1 MQPLPQ
7 AKAPVAENAPTPVTP
22 NVAPVAR
29 PISPKAM
36 PSGRSVPVQG
46 RGPQWKLIAIGS
58 GGLLALI
65 LLSYL
70 LVNALTGP
78 SKSKTTEPDKDV
90 AVNPPPGGEHRTK
103 KNPKKENKPSVKKTE
118 PEVKEPPKKTEPEV
132 KEPAKK
138 TEPEP
143 KDPPKKTEPEP
154 KDPPKKTEPE
164 PKDPPKKEEMKKD
177 PPDER
182 IPVPTAEEI
191 AKADALVRD
200 LLKAD
205 YAKTK
210 PADRVAFAARLLDE
224 AAGTKDE
231 AARYVMIRDARNFA
245 AAAGN
250 ATLAMTA
257 AGEIST
263 EFQVSAA
270 KASATAAELIA
281 AANLTPTTASECA
294 DVIFAALD
302 TARGADDWST
312 AISLARSAEMVAR
325 KSQSAI
331 LTAMAQ
337 TKLREA
343 ETMRV
348 EAEKV
353 KDHIATLK
361 TNPDDPDANLAVGRF
376 YCLIKQDWE
385 AGIEYL
391 AKGSNEQLKLAAK
404 NDQAAGG
411 GSEDDRAKAGDSW
424 YELSRTA
431 DPSGKFAMQLRAHF
445 WYTGAAAGLTGLE
458 KVKLEKRLAE
468 LQATLDARAVE

>member
-1 MQPLPQ
+1 MAKNPADRFQTPEEAISAALQPLPQ

-270 KASATAAELIA
+270 E
-281 AANLTPTTASECA
+281 SERNRGRVDCCGKSDA
-294 DVIFAALD
+294 HDGLGMCRCD
-302 TARGADDWST
+302 LRCTRHRGGADDWST

-337 TKLREA
+337 TKLARRKRCA
-343 ETMRV
+343 WR
-348 EAEKV
+348 
-353 KDHIATLK
+353 L
-361 TNPDDPDANLAVGRF
+361 R
-376 YCLIKQDWE
+376 
-385 AGIEYL
+385 
-391 AKGSNEQLKLAAK
+391 
-404 NDQAAGG
+404 
-411 GSEDDRAKAGDSW
+411 R
-424 YELSRTA
+424 SRTTLPLSKPIPTTRMRTL
-431 DPSGKFAMQLRAHF
+431 PSGGF
-445 WYTGAAAGLTGLE
+445 T
-458 KVKLEKRLAE
+458 V
-468 LQATLDARAVE
+468 